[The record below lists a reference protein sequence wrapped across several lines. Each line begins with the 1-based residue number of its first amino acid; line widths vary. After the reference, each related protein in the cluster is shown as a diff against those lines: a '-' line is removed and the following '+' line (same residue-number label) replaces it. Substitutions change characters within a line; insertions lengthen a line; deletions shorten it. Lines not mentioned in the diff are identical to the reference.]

1 MVHSVG
7 VEPTSASL
15 RAKYNPII
23 PRMQNLGPED
33 GFEPSRNSYLEST
46 TGVIRPSASPED
58 SGVMSNILH
67 KNDIYCAV
75 KFPLPLVPH
84 FRFELNLP
92 LYEGRV
98 STVEVRQIWQGKSEL
113 TRQVRFWR
121 PTVFQLAYSP
131 MVAPSRLKLE
141 SSVS

>member
-1 MVHSVG
+1 
-7 VEPTSASL
+7 
-15 RAKYNPII
+15 
-23 PRMQNLGPED
+23 
-33 GFEPSRNSYLEST
+33 
-46 TGVIRPSASPED
+46 
-58 SGVMSNILH
+58 MSNILH

-75 KFPLPLVPH
+75 KFPLLVPK
-84 FRFELNLP
+84 RGIKP
-92 LYEGRV
+92 LTQSYENQCRV
-98 STVEVRQIWQGKSEL
+98 IGLGKIWQGKSEL